1 MVAAEVRR
9 MKKMLWGG
17 RFGKPPA
24 REAIEFNS
32 SENISLDA
40 RLAEYDVLGSLAH
53 VRMLYGREILSTREF
68 EEISSA
74 LRSVLAQVQAG
85 GFVLKPELEDI
96 HMNVEAAV
104 TAITPSG
111 KKMHTARSRNDQ
123 VLLDMRLYLR
133 DHALQTID
141 SLIRLQ
147 EAFAALSKQDGP
159 MVAYTHTRVAQPIT
173 VSFWCD
179 GWARS
184 FGRDIDR
191 LHGAYE
197 RVNMNPLGACAIAG
211 TGWKIDRKETASL
224 LAFDSVQENEMDTI
238 SSRGECEAELLS
250 CLCLIMVKL
259 SRLSEELI
267 WLSEKGLL
275 SLAEGHTTGSSIMP
289 NKKNPDM
296 LELVRGRSG
305 RVFGD
310 LSHCL
315 VSLKGLISG
324 YHSDM
329 QETKQA
335 AMSGFDTAESCI
347 RAVEL
352 VLGGVR
358 FEREAILEE
367 LEGGFAQATEI
378 ADRLAMR
385 GMPFREA
392 HEKTGAL
399 VKSCEKA
406 GKTLSQLD
414 EAEASAALGVALGKD
429 EWDKMRSLERGRL
442 RRKVEASDGSFAKK
456 EIERIE
462 RAYEAL

>member
-1 MVAAEVRR
+1 

-17 RFGKPPA
+17 RFGKAPA
-24 REAIEFNS
+24 KEAIEFNS
-32 SENISLDA
+32 SENIALDA

-53 VRMLYGREILSTREF
+53 VRMRYSREILSTREF
-68 EEISSA
+68 EEISVA

-85 GFVLKPELEDI
+85 GFALKPELEDI

-104 TAITPSG
+104 SAITPSG

-133 DHALQTID
+133 DHALRTIEA
-141 SLIRLQ
+141 LIRLQ
-147 EAFAALSKQDGP
+147 EAFARLSKKDGP

-184 FGRDIDR
+184 FGRDIER
-191 LHGAYE
+191 LTEAYA

-211 TGWKIDRKETASL
+211 TPWAIDRKETASL
-224 LAFDSVQENEMDTI
+224 LAFDGVQENELDTI

-259 SRLSEELI
+259 SRLSEEMI

-275 SLAEGHTTGSSIMP
+275 SLSEEHTTGSSIMP

-296 LELVRGRSG
+296 LELVRGRSA
-305 RVFGD
+305 RVFGS

-329 QETKQA
+329 QETKSA
-335 AMSGFDTAESCI
+335 AMGGFETAEACI
-347 RAVEL
+347 AAVEL
-352 VLGGVR
+352 VLCGVG
-358 FEREAILEE
+358 FEHDAILEE
-367 LEGGFAQATEI
+367 LEKGFAQATEI
-378 ADRLAMR
+378 ADRLAMK
-385 GMPFREA
+385 GVPFREA
-392 HEKTGAL
+392 HERSGAL
-399 VKSCEKA
+399 VKRCEKA

-414 EAEASAALGVALGKD
+414 EKEAGAALGVDLGKE
-429 EWDKMRSLERGRL
+429 EWKEMRSLERSRL

-456 EIERIE
+456 EAERIE
-462 RAYEAL
+462 RAYAAL